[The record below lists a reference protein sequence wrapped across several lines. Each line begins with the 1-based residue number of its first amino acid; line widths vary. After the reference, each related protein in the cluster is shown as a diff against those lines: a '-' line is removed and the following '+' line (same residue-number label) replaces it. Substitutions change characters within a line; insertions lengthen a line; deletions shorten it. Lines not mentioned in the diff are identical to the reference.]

1 MALRTRKAQQV
12 QNTPK
17 IIAPITPALTKSA
30 NNDQLVNTIRRAF
43 QEEFKV
49 HKRKI
54 NYMIESNVKL
64 TKGTV

>member
-1 MALRTRKAQQV
+1 MALRTRKVQQV

-54 NYMIESNVKL
+54 NCMIGSNVEL
-64 TKGTV
+64 TKPTV